1 MTRQEWFNTLTPEVQ
16 EQFKFNTNQNETNNA
31 PDSFFKFW
39 IEQGSRGITSGI
51 GGAFSFANTPQ
62 GFHYWND
69 IDEEARQLIKY
80 DNSNE

>member
-16 EQFKFNTNQNETNNA
+16 EQFKFNTNQNESA
-31 PDSFFKFW
+31 SEDSFFKFW

-51 GGAFSFANTPQ
+51 GGAFSFGNTPQ

-69 IDEEARQLIKY
+69 IDKEAGQLIKY
-80 DNSNE
+80 DNSHE